1 MTQNAE
7 KIKLREHLKSLGV
20 KNGYWTGSD
29 GEEYK
34 VCHQGSFYV
43 HTITVTRIPDAYNVD
58 IPWNYEG
65 STFDCLKKEGKDIA
79 GSSRQVC
86 YERLKDRKGRNS
98 YSINYRTPEEFDILF
113 NQFLLGY
120 KEYQALVKKTAIED
134 DFKKE

>member
-1 MTQNAE
+1 MAQDAE
-7 KIKLREHLKSLGV
+7 KLKLREHLKSLGV

-43 HTITVTRIPDAYNVD
+43 HTITVTRIPEVYDVYA
-58 IPWNYEG
+58 PWDFKG
-65 STFDCLKKEGKDIA
+65 SCFDWLKKEGKDVA

-86 YERLKDRKGRNS
+86 YERLKDHEGRNS

-120 KEYQALVKKTAIED
+120 KEYQALSKKMVIED
-134 DFKKE
+134 EFN